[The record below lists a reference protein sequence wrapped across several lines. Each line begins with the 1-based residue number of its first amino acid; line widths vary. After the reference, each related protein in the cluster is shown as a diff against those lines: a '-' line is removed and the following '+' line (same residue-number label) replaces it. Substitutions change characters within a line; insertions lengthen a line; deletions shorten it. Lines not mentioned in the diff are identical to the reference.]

1 MKRSPHPRCEC
12 AYESRRAGASQARLE
27 KKVPEKGDE
36 NGYCFVILI
45 NSSGVNI
52 EKSPQERGRKRILVF
67 IQFIDFH

>member
-1 MKRSPHPRCEC
+1 MSLCFPPLSGNW
-12 AYESRRAGASQARLE
+12 YQIE